1 MTPQTF
7 NLDGVRAWETP
18 SLPSVP
24 EGFYEGVI
32 SALHDVHLKENPNG
46 AAVGVR
52 AHVQITG
59 GEQNGRQVIETLW
72 YPKPSGNSDADRGK
86 LAALAKSLGQ
96 DPSVFVLSD
105 AVIGKVV
112 RFHYRPKDE
121 EAGIKD
127 ARVTFQSLAVW
138 TSSRAAAGLT
148 NAAPAVDASQLNA
161 ALAGIVQGVVPAA
174 APATPAAP
182 AVVTPPPAAPA
193 AAPTFPGLTP
203 DMIAQL
209 QAAGIIKAG

>member
-7 NLDGVRAWETP
+7 NLADVRAWETP

-32 SALHDVHLKENPNG
+32 SALNDVHLKENPNG
-46 AAVGVR
+46 APVGVR
-52 AHVQITG
+52 VHVQITG

-138 TSSRAAAGLT
+138 TSSRSAAGLT

-182 AVVTPPPAAPA
+182 TPPPVAPA
-193 AAPTFPGLTP
+193 AASAFSGLTP
-203 DMIAQL
+203 EMIAQL